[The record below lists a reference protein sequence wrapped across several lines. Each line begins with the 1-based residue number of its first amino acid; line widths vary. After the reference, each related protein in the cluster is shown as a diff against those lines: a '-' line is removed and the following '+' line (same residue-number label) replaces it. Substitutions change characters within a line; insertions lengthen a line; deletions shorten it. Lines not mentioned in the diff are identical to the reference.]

1 MVPTVADKLNMP
13 RHKLKEGLLGVE
25 VEVEG
30 ERLPV
35 VDGEDWRTERDHSLR
50 GESFEYVMREPRSL
64 PETITCLNSL
74 KECLNNSNYYE
85 TPRAGVHVHVNVQNL
100 TVVQLYNAIIST
112 YLLETILTRYCGPH
126 REGNLFCL
134 RVCDAE
140 YQAIKVEESA
150 VKNSL
155 RVLNTEEIRYSALNL
170 NSLAKYGSIEYRAM
184 RSTADFGVL
193 RIWCTVLHNIRMQAE
208 QFETPLDI
216 VSMALEAPESFV
228 YRLLGEYAGVLL
240 EGVDIQAEL
249 DVGMEYVLPIVHAV
263 DWNSFDERLI
273 GGLSFPVNIEW
284 PDEPMEDF

>member
-1 MVPTVADKLNMP
+1 MIPTVAQKLDMP

-30 ERLPV
+30 EQLPV
-35 VDGEDWRTERDHSLR
+35 VDDGDWRTERDHSLR

-74 KECLNNSNYYE
+74 KERLGNSTYYE
-85 TPRAGVHVHVNVQNL
+85 TPRAGVHVHVNVQGLN
-100 TVVQLYNAIIST
+100 VIQLYNAIVST

-140 YQAIKVEESA
+140 YQALKVEEAA
-150 VKNSL
+150 VNNSL
-155 RVLNTEEIRYSALNL
+155 RVLNTEDIRYSALNL
-170 NSLAKYGSIEYRAM
+170 NSLSKYGSIEYRAM
-184 RSTADFGVL
+184 RSTADFEVL
-193 RIWCTVLHNIRMQAE
+193 NIWCNVLHNIRMQAE
-208 QFETPLDI
+208 QFESPLDI

-240 EGVDIQAEL
+240 GGLDIQAEL

-263 DWNSFDERLI
+263 DWNSFDERLV

-284 PDEPMEDF
+284 PDEPMGDY